1 MVAEIR
7 YPVEESHQ
15 EAPPQAPPSVNWA
28 SVALNADT
36 LTLGEKAKLSDETVR
51 RKVSQRE
58 KRDRYFLKG
67 PLYFGWVRQNIP
79 DPASRLILIAH
90 AFMDMDRSRECVL
103 SAKVWDCA
111 CIVGKDA
118 RRRVLQKIRNSA
130 IEFRVCTRPGRPAL
144 LQKPSHE

>member
-7 YPVEESHQ
+7 HRVEGPHKQ
-15 EAPPQAPPSVNWA
+15 TPPQASPPVNWS
-28 SVALNADT
+28 SVALDT
-36 LTLGEKAKLSDETVR
+36 DTLGEKAKLSDETVR
-51 RKVSQRE
+51 RKVSQRD

-79 DPASRLILIAH
+79 DPASRLILMAQ

>member
-79 DPASRLILIAH
+79 DPASRLILIAQ
-90 AFMDMDRSRECVL
+90 AFMDMDGSRECVL

-111 CIVGKDA
+111 WVVGKDA
-118 RRRVLQKIRNSA
+118 RRRALRKIQKLVVGFEVVN
-130 IEFRVCTRPGRPAL
+130 RPGRPSIL
-144 LQKPSHE
+144 RRVGF